1 MSPNLF
7 LSKSKVCLFVIY
19 ELYQEVVLTS
29 SHQGTTICTIQKTC
43 KSISIVNRLE
53 ISFHSTYFLSL
64 QAGHFFSL
72 QSISKTNFPLHM
84 VFPK

>member
-19 ELYQEVVLTS
+19 ELYQEVVLTG

-53 ISFHSTYFLSL
+53 I
-64 QAGHFFSL
+64 
-72 QSISKTNFPLHM
+72 I
-84 VFPK
+84 VFTQPIFYLCR